1 MKRYSLMDELNS
13 YFYLIQ
19 NIIPSKLLVFLLL
32 LIKDHK
38 ISLIC
43 QLAMIKLLVGRITHV
58 EPHITESASIRDLV
72 FGFGDGINTSLG
84 IVAGVGG
91 AVIAAD
97 VVILAALIGMFTG
110 AKAMAVQ
117 NYLAVKS
124 QREILESEI
133 KREEFEIENMPDRE
147 RQEIEQVY
155 RDKGF
160 EGKELEMV
168 VDKITSNKDVWLKTM
183 LTEELGLNLDIIG
196 SPLKGALVMFGA
208 FLLGGILPILPY
220 FVVKAG
226 LISSVTAIVVA
237 IVMSIVSSFVVGA
250 LKAKLA
256 KKNWIKGG
264 IEMAGLGTG
273 VALVGYGIG
282 SELASTGIVNIP
294 SAG

>member
-1 MKRYSLMDELNS
+1 MT
-13 YFYLIQ
+13 
-19 NIIPSKLLVFLLL
+19 
-32 LIKDHK
+32 
-38 ISLIC
+38 
-43 QLAMIKLLVGRITHV
+43 MIKLLVGRITHV

-72 FGFGDGINTSLG
+72 FGFGDGVNTSLG

-91 AVIAAD
+91 AIISAD

-133 KREEFEIENMPDRE
+133 KREEFEIENVPDKE
-147 RQEIEQVY
+147 RQEIEDVY
-155 RDKGF
+155 MAKGF
-160 EGKELEMV
+160 RGDDLRRV
-168 VDKITSNKDVWLKTM
+168 VNKITSDKNVWLKTM
-183 LTEELGLNLDIIG
+183 LTEELGLNLEIVG

-226 LISSVTAIVVA
+226 FISSSTAIG
-237 IVMSIVSSFVVGA
+237 IGLSITSSFIVGA
-250 LKAKLA
+250 LKSRMA
-256 KKNWIKGG
+256 KKNWVRGG

-282 SELASTGIVNIP
+282 SELNKIGIVNVR
-294 SAG
+294 GG